1 MTICKWFF
9 SLHLKFPSKW
19 IPRKVVQCKSAAD
32 RSPPQPHPHIIII
45 IDVHMQRKKRRK
57 NWKKKKE
64 AASKCR
70 RNCFMLIASLP
81 KLFLFFFF
89 FVFTTIEWMWRCVY
103 DMIYGKIG
111 YGFQPFS
118 IAVASNCTWS
128 VKRIRLISI
137 FFFIIFPFCYFFFRP
152 SKCKNIF
159 NFMLISLNWLRL
171 KGKGA
176 PMLNNGPGESAF
188 SGRMAVNKTPTYTD
202 K

>member
-1 MTICKWFF
+1 MIIYIVYYYFFIFHVLLISYLKYTIYFCYSLSAVLFKELNLAQVSQFMTICKWFF

-89 FVFTTIEWMWRCVY
+89 LFLPRLSGCDDVCMIWSMVKL
-103 DMIYGKIG
+103 DM
-111 YGFQPFS
+111 
-118 IAVASNCTWS
+118 
-128 VKRIRLISI
+128 
-137 FFFIIFPFCYFFFRP
+137 
-152 SKCKNIF
+152 
-159 NFMLISLNWLRL
+159 
-171 KGKGA
+171 
-176 PMLNNGPGESAF
+176 AF
-188 SGRMAVNKTPTYTD
+188 SHLASQLHLTALDP
-202 K
+202 